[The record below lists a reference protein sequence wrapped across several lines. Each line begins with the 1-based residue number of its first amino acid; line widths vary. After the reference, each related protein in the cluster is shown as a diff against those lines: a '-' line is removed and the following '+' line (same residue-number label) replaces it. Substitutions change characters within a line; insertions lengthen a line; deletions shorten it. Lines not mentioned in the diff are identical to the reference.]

1 MAPEIRV
8 FPNVILVAASK
19 LFQVYTKCVQ
29 LAADLRAECVC
40 VDGCVGMD
48 VCVCVCVCVDVCVGG
63 VVTNYLAESLE

>member
-8 FPNVILVAASK
+8 FPNVIFVAASK

-40 VDGCVGMD
+40 VWMGVWVWVCACVCMCVH
-48 VCVCVCVCVDVCVGG
+48 VCVWEG
-63 VVTNYLAESLE
+63 L